1 MDPAGVQAARQSS
14 IGEKKRRIRSPTEQQ
29 QTAPARVCTCITMC
43 GNQRLKESY
52 CLALLVIGLDGL
64 QLSE

>member
-29 QTAPARVCTCITMC
+29 QPAPARVCTCITMC
-43 GNQRLKESY
+43 GNQRQKE
-52 CLALLVIGLDGL
+52 LLFSPIGNRTGWITA
-64 QLSE
+64 Q

>member
-43 GNQRLKESY
+43 GNQRQKEVTVQPY
-52 CLALLVIGLDGL
+52 W
-64 QLSE
+64 